1 MESVGSVSG
10 EITMHIGL
18 FPQAQEKAKTYPEGE
33 YLHDIQTNYDHQYF
47 YHRVK
52 YFHSFKINESL
63 HSLIIALCII
73 SGEVVFAN
81 CGSLCCGKI
90 RNLQTSFSYD
100 AKGVQS
106 HSS

>member
-1 MESVGSVSG
+1 
-10 EITMHIGL
+10 MHISL

-63 HSLIIALCII
+63 HNLIIALCII
-73 SGEVVFAN
+73 SGGVVFASY
-81 CGSLCCGKI
+81 GSLRVAGRKI

>member
-18 FPQAQEKAKTYPEGE
+18 FPQAQENAKTYPEGE

-81 CGSLCCGKI
+81 CGSSCVAVKSGRVCFQNTVRG
-90 RNLQTSFSYD
+90 
-100 AKGVQS
+100 
-106 HSS
+106 